1 MANVDWSIKG
11 VEYGGCNCAFGC
23 PCQFEALPTEGHCRG
38 FEAVRIEQGHFG
50 DVRLDGLSTALFYA
64 WPGPIFEG
72 NGMMQAV
79 IDERADEAQR
89 DALTRI
95 LHGEETEEFATHWY
109 VYRSTMSTVH
119 EPLFKP
125 IELEIEVAERTARLA
140 IPGLIESTGSPIR
153 SPATG
158 ELHRALIKLPDGME
172 FTEAEIGTT
181 TTRAG
186 GTIELDLDNQ
196 YGQFNYLH
204 HTAKGPVR

>member
-1 MANVDWSIKG
+1 
-11 VEYGGCNCAFGC
+11 
-23 PCQFEALPTEGHCRG
+23 
-38 FEAVRIEQGHFG
+38 
-50 DVRLDGLSTALFYA
+50 
-64 WPGPIFEG
+64 
-72 NGMMQAV
+72 MMQVV

-95 LHGEETEEFATHWY
+95 LHGQETEEFATHWY

-125 IELEIEVAERTARLA
+125 IELEIEVTERTARLA

-158 ELHRALIKLPDGME
+158 EVHRALIKLPDGME
-172 FTEAEIGTT
+172 FAEAEMGTT
-181 TTRAG
+181 ATRAG
-186 GTIELDLDNQ
+186 GAIELDLDNL